1 MKKKYAIPVIV
12 LLLSFLLFVSLPAF
26 AIPAPSVT
34 VSPQTTGSLIIS
46 SAFAAPEGFN
56 PRKVFTFVVRDS
68 SGQVVASPTITGQG
82 SGHSDRTDHWRNLY
96 GNGGIPLRKGLWVQ
110 NRSERRCGQKWR
122 IDPHR
127 RFAAKGGLPDTVY
140 QREACQRTQ
149 DRGRRYPARSLC
161 SCRCRGRRQHHPLD
175 HRQAQRVYGPVSGV
189 SCVLLIAG

>member
-26 AIPAPSVT
+26 ATPAPSAT

-82 SGHSDRTDHWRNLY
+82 SVTVTGLTIGETYTVTEEYPCEKGY
-96 GNGGIPLRKGLWVQ
+96 GYKIEVSGAADKNGGSI
-110 NRSERRCGQKWR
+110 R
-122 IDPHR
+122 I
-127 RFAAKGGLPDTVY
+127 GGLP
-140 QREACQRTQ
+140 
-149 DRGRRYPARSLC
+149 
-161 SCRCRGRRQHHPLD
+161 
-175 HRQAQRVYGPVSGV
+175 QRVDFLTRYINGKPASVPKTGDDDTLPVLYALAAVAGV
-189 SCVLLIAG
+189 GSIILLTTGKRKGYIGRFQA